1 MGAQEALPLRVALLS
16 VIEAAAGD
24 PQALRGYL
32 PIGGRS
38 IARHQIG
45 VALALG
51 CTRVVV
57 LADALTG
64 ELVSLQH
71 TAEQAGARFH
81 VIAAQ
86 RALVPLVA
94 PDDELIVFSDG
105 LLPMPADAL
114 ALLSNGPVILTQPV
128 ETGLVAGFERIDINS
143 ANAGAMCVP
152 GRLVANLGE
161 LPSDWNPVSA
171 LLRIAVQGRVP
182 LRTVPPA
189 LVEQGRWRLIRNED
203 EALRAEPEWLRLHTA
218 SNHAR
223 GPGEWMAAQAIQLV
237 GPALLHAG
245 TRPYV
250 IGIAALITALL
261 GLGLGWFGWI
271 TAGFVALGLAWLLIE
286 VAGLLGRVERDS
298 LLAGSQRLPVS
309 AVARYG
315 IDGAIVALAAW
326 RAEGP
331 PSLAMPL
338 GRGWFAALVLM
349 LLLHLLPRVLP
360 QRPWLWYLQD
370 RMLGAIVLALTSA
383 ILPYDL
389 MLRGYGLALL
399 VAALI
404 MARPAAAG
412 PNAELTGTG

>member
-1 MGAQEALPLRVALLS
+1 MLS
-16 VIEAAAGD
+16 LIEAAAGE

-86 RALVPLVA
+86 RALIPLVA
-94 PDDELIVFSDG
+94 PDDELFVFSDG

-114 ALLSNGPVILTQPV
+114 RLLGQGPVILTQPV
-128 ETGLVAGFERIDINS
+128 ETGLGAGFERIDIND
-143 ANAGAMCVP
+143 ANAGAMCLP
-152 GRLVANLGE
+152 GRIVANLGE

-182 LRTVPPA
+182 QRRVPPA
-189 LVEQGRWRLIRNED
+189 LVEQGRWRLIRNEA
-203 EALRAEPEWLRLHTA
+203 EALRAEPEWLQLHTV
-218 SNHAR
+218 SNHPR
-223 GPGEWMAAQAIQLV
+223 SPGEWLAARSIQLV

-250 IGIAALITALL
+250 IGLAALITALL
-261 GLGLGWFGWI
+261 GIGLGWFGWI
-271 TAGFVALGLAWLLIE
+271 TAGFALLGFAWLQVE
-286 VAGLLGRVERDS
+286 VAGLLVRIEQAS
-298 LLAGSQRLPVS
+298 LLAGSSRIPAAAL
-309 AVARYG
+309 ARYG
-315 IDGAIVALAAW
+315 LDIAIVALAAW
-326 RAEGP
+326 RTEIPAVAGVP
-331 PSLAMPL
+331 VGIA
-338 GRGWFAALVLM
+338 WFAAAVLV

-360 QRPWLWYLQD
+360 DRAWLWYLKD
-370 RMLGAIVLALTSA
+370 RFLCAGVLAVTSA
-383 ILPYDL
+383 VLPFDL
-389 MLRGYGLALL
+389 MVRSYVLGLVIAAL
-399 VAALI
+399 VASP
-404 MARPAAAG
+404 ARPDSS
-412 PNAELTGTG
+412 NAELTGPD